1 MFKETND
8 NFVNITKIIYSSN
21 DNVFQFDTNISK
33 YIIDNLKICKYKP
46 NGYLFNNNN
55 ETNIFAFKIVV
66 ITTKNF
72 YAINRYIDENK
83 LGCY

>member
-1 MFKETND
+1 MLKYYKENQEETRQI
-8 NFVNITKIIYSSN
+8 NIEKHR
-21 DNVFQFDTNISK
+21 
-33 YIIDNLKICKYKP
+33 
-46 NGYLFNNNN
+46 NN